1 MELLR
6 KGRIMMKT
14 EQQYF
19 EESMTMAEYMEQ
31 MTTNLKEPSFKI
43 YENFKVNPE
52 DEVFQ
57 LLKAKKLHILAI
69 TEDWCGDAMLNNPV
83 IRKIAEEAD
92 LEIRCAFRDADTDL
106 IDRYLTNGGRGI
118 PIYLFLNAQGE
129 VVGKWGPRAKE
140 LQQLVMDSRAELPAK
155 DDPSFEE
162 KQKEMY
168 TNLQKKYVEDPQ
180 CAKWVYEDMKAVITE
195 ALA

>member
-1 MELLR
+1 
-6 KGRIMMKT
+6 MKT

-19 EESMTMAEYMEQ
+19 EESMTMAEYMDQ
-31 MTTNLKEPSFKI
+31 MTTNLKEPSFKV

-52 DEVFQ
+52 DEVFEI
-57 LLKAKKLHILAI
+57 LKGKKPHILAI

-83 IRKIAEEAD
+83 IRKIAEEAN

-118 PIYLFLNAQGE
+118 PIYLILSEQGE
-129 VVGKWGPRAKE
+129 VIGKWGPRAPQ
-140 LQQLVMDSRAELPAK
+140 LQQLVMEMRAELPAK
-155 DDPSFEE
+155 DDPSFEQ

-168 TNLQKKYVEDPQ
+168 TNLQGKYVNDPQ
-180 CAKWVYEDMKAVITE
+180 CANWVYEDMKTVFSK
-195 ALA
+195 ALS

>member
-1 MELLR
+1 
-6 KGRIMMKT
+6 MKT

-19 EESMTMAEYMEQ
+19 EESMTMAEYMDQ
-31 MTTNLKEPSFKI
+31 MTTHLKDPSFKV
-43 YENFKVNPE
+43 YENFKVNAN

-57 LLKAKKLHILAI
+57 LLKAKNPHILAI

-83 IRKIAEEAD
+83 IRKIAEEAG

-118 PIYLFLNAQGE
+118 PIYLILSEQGE
-129 VVGKWGPRAKE
+129 VIGKWGPRAPQ
-140 LQQLVMDSRAELPAK
+140 LQQLVMDMRAELPAK
-155 DDPSFEE
+155 DDPSFEQ

-168 TNLQKKYVEDPQ
+168 TNLQEKYVKDPQ
-180 CAKWVYEDMKAVITE
+180 CANWVYEDMKSVITK
-195 ALA
+195 ALS

>member
-1 MELLR
+1 
-6 KGRIMMKT
+6 MKT

-19 EESMTMAEYMEQ
+19 EESMTMEEYMDQ
-31 MTTNLKEPSFKI
+31 MSTNLKEPSFKV
-43 YENFKVNPE
+43 YESFNVNPE

-57 LLKAKKLHILAI
+57 LLKANKPHILAI

-92 LEIRCAFRDADTDL
+92 LEIRCAFRDEDTDL

-118 PIYLFLNAQGE
+118 PIYLFLSEQGE
-129 VVGKWGPRAKE
+129 VIGKWGPRAQQ
-140 LQQLVMDSRAELPAK
+140 LQQLVMDMRAELPEK
-155 DDPSFEE
+155 DNPSFEE

-168 TNLQKKYVEDPQ
+168 TNLQEKYVKDPQ
-180 CAKWVYEDMKAVITE
+180 CAKWVYEDMKTVIAK
-195 ALA
+195 ALS